1 MSGAEGKAR
10 LWVRVRARATCQL
23 RLTTS
28 SSEISSLVVVRLE
41 PVEEEF
47 QLRRAARRRFPPPRY
62 LHTYCART
70 APAPPL
76 MLNKGTARV
85 VMRRVRGMAHGFQG
99 LKSHRVPAMPQLAHK
114 TCRLSPCSPMLPTLL
129 APARPVGRMPCP

>member
-41 PVEEEF
+41 LVEVEF
-47 QLRRAARRRFPPPRY
+47 HLRRPARRRFPPPRY
-62 LHTYCART
+62 LNTNCART
-70 APAPPL
+70 APANHCEL
-76 MLNKGTARV
+76 RKGTARV
-85 VMRRVRGMAHGFQG
+85 VMRYARGMAHAF
-99 LKSHRVPAMPQLAHK
+99 LIL
-114 TCRLSPCSPMLPTLL
+114 
-129 APARPVGRMPCP
+129 